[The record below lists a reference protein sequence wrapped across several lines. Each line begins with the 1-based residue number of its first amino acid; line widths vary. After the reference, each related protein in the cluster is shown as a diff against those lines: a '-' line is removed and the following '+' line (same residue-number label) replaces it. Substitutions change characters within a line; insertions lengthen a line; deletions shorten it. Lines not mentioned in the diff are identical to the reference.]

1 MTQHFQK
8 EIERVKKEVLHL
20 TAMVEENLRDA
31 VTAVTE
37 GDDDLARQVIARDDE
52 IDQFEVE
59 LEESLLK
66 ILALHQPV
74 AIDLRFIIATLK
86 IDNDLERIGD
96 LAVNIAKRTTLLDR
110 FKLRHAP
117 FDLSA
122 MLGQAV
128 DMVKMSADALVDMDP
143 ELAKRV
149 LEEDDKLDDYHRA
162 AYDATLN
169 AIKENPE
176 SAGNLILLVGISRN
190 LERIGDHATNIAED
204 VYYMVTGD
212 IIRHRS

>member
-74 AIDLRFIIATLK
+74 AIDLRFIIAALK

>member
-1 MTQHFQK
+1 MKGRFQ
-8 EIERVKKEVLHL
+8 L
-20 TAMVEENLRDA
+20 
-31 VTAVTE
+31 
-37 GDDDLARQVIARDDE
+37 DL
-52 IDQFEVE
+52 
-59 LEESLLK
+59 
-66 ILALHQPV
+66 
-74 AIDLRFIIATLK
+74 
-86 IDNDLERIGD
+86 
-96 LAVNIAKRTTLLDR
+96 
-110 FKLRHAP
+110 
-117 FDLSA
+117 LSA

-204 VYYMVTGD
+204 VYDMVTGD